1 MSNKSNLPFNKNN
14 YKLMIIG
21 VLIIFM
27 GFFIMTLDNE
37 EYGYGFL
44 GLTLGPIIVLFG
56 FIFEFFAIFLTIFAE
71 KRNKRLPFYIQSPR
85 RIQQK
90 LGRK

>member
-1 MSNKSNLPFNKNN
+1 MKNQSNLPFNKNN

-21 VLIIFM
+21 IVIIFL
-27 GFFIMTLDNE
+27 GFFIMTLDKA

-56 FIFEFFAIFLTIFAE
+56 FIFQFFAIFY
-71 KRNKRLPFYIQSPR
+71 KGK
-85 RIQQK
+85 
-90 LGRK
+90 

>member
-1 MSNKSNLPFNKNN
+1 MSNRSNLPFNKNN

-21 VLIIFM
+21 VVIIFM

-56 FIFEFFAIFLTIFAE
+56 FIFEFFAIFY
-71 KRNKRLPFYIQSPR
+71 KGK
-85 RIQQK
+85 
-90 LGRK
+90 

>member
-21 VLIIFM
+21 VVIIFM
-27 GFFIMTLDNE
+27 GFFIKTLDNE

-56 FIFEFFAIFLTIFAE
+56 FIFEFFAIFY
-71 KRNKRLPFYIQSPR
+71 KGK
-85 RIQQK
+85 
-90 LGRK
+90 

>member
-21 VLIIFM
+21 VVLFLWDSLLWH
-27 GFFIMTLDNE
+27 LDNE

-44 GLTLGPIIVLFG
+44 GLTLGPLVVLFG
-56 FIFEFFAIFLTIFAE
+56 FIFQFFAIFH
-71 KRNKRLPFYIQSPR
+71 KGK
-85 RIQQK
+85 
-90 LGRK
+90 